1 MKTKL
6 REMLKFPCFFTY
18 KIIGLA
24 QPELID
30 QIIKVIQTQIP
41 GDYTPQVKS
50 SNRGNYL
57 SVSITIC
64 AKNFEQ
70 IEILYHEISK
80 INIVRMVL

>member
-30 QIIKVIQTQIP
+30 QIIKVIQIQIP
-41 GDYTPQVKS
+41 GDYTPQIKS
-50 SNRGNYL
+50 SNRGNYI
-57 SVSITIC
+57 SISITIC
-64 AKNFEQ
+64 AENFKQ
-70 IEILYHEISK
+70 IETLYHDISR
-80 INIVRMVL
+80 INMVRMVL

>member
-24 QPELID
+24 KPELID
-30 QIIKVIQTQIP
+30 QVIKVIQIQIP

-50 SNRGNYL
+50 SNRGNYI
-57 SVSITIC
+57 SISITIC
-64 AKNFEQ
+64 AKNFKQ
-70 IEILYHEISK
+70 IERLYHDISQ
-80 INIVRMVL
+80 INMVRMVL

>member
-24 QPELID
+24 KPELID
-30 QIIKVIQTQIP
+30 QIIKVIQIQIP

-50 SNRGNYL
+50 SNRGNYI
-57 SVSITIC
+57 SISITIY
-64 AKNFEQ
+64 AKNFKQ
-70 IEILYHEISK
+70 IERLYHDISQ
-80 INIVRMVL
+80 INMVRMVL

>member
-1 MKTKL
+1 MQTKL

-18 KIIGLA
+18 KIIGLSK
-24 QPELID
+24 PELVD
-30 QIIKVIQTQIP
+30 QIIRVIQIHIP

-50 SNRGNYL
+50 SHRGNYL

-70 IEILYHEISK
+70 IEILYHEISQ
-80 INIVRMVL
+80 INMVRMVL